1 MIGRTDNTAK
11 VEVSARRVVALAA
24 LLVLVLATAARGQTV
39 VQLRAAARVDASGP
53 VTLGRLAMIEGVDA
67 QTLASVVVIESVE
80 RELGAGAAHFDLDS
94 DRIRSAIERD
104 GRVGLG
110 NVVVR
115 SGRCAVVPR
124 AARGDEG
131 VGSPEP
137 KEPDLDE
144 LLTDTTVGGVI
155 RREIR
160 RMFKVEERD
169 LRVSFDPLD
178 RELLTMSAI
187 GRAVVVRRTGS
198 SGRLPLAVTVYEDE
212 RIVAGA
218 TIRADVKLKRTVLV
232 AAVPIERG
240 ATIEAAQLT
249 EQTQW
254 LDPGVAPAL
263 QAAGAEARSPIPAGR
278 IVTDRMIQAP
288 VAIERGELAI
298 VHCLAGSIVIEEK
311 ARALGTARVGEV
323 IEFESVDGLRRRFTA
338 RVDAPGRAVLT
349 TTGEAR

>member
-1 MIGRTDNTAK
+1 MTERTDSAARA
-11 VEVSARRVVALAA
+11 EVSLRRVIALAV
-24 LLVLVLATAARGQTV
+24 LLVLVPATAARGQTV
-39 VQLRAAARVDASGP
+39 VQLRAAARVDATGP
-53 VTLGRLAMIEGVDA
+53 VTLGRVAMIEGPDA
-67 QTLASVVVIESVE
+67 QTLASVVVVESVE
-80 RELGAGAAHFDLDS
+80 RELGAGGAHFDLDS
-94 DRIRSAIERD
+94 DRIRAAIGRD

-124 AARGDEG
+124 ASRDAVEGDA
-131 VGSPEP
+131 PEP
-137 KEPDLDE
+137 EEPEFDE

-160 RMFKVEERD
+160 RMFRVEERD
-169 LRVSFDPLD
+169 LRVSFDRLD

-198 SGRLPLAVTVYEDE
+198 SGRLPLAVTVYEDD

-218 TIRADVKLKRTVLV
+218 TIRADVRLRRAVLV

-240 ATIEAAQLT
+240 ATIEASQLT

-254 LDPGVAPAL
+254 LDPGVVPAL
-263 QAAGAEARSPIPAGR
+263 GAAGAEARSPIPAGR
-278 IVTDRMIQAP
+278 IVTERMVQAP

-311 ARALGTARVGEV
+311 ARALGTARAGEV

-349 TTGEAR
+349 TTGDMR